1 MKPLSVAISRL
12 FWNRYHFLVRFGW
25 QQVRGAGALPMT
37 AGWAALLFGYVLT
50 RRGRAVNRR
59 VYRYSLEPG
68 ESVRI
73 RMTRGDR
80 VLADR
85 TITG

>member
-1 MKPLSVAISRL
+1 MKLLTALIARA
-12 FWNRYHFLVRFGW
+12 FWRRYHYLVRFGW
-25 QQVRGAGALPMT
+25 QQVRGGGALPMS
-37 AGWAALLFGYVLT
+37 AGWGVLVFGYLLT
-50 RRGRAVNRR
+50 RRGRVANQR
-59 VYRYSLEPG
+59 VYRYSLATG

-73 RMTRGDR
+73 RMTQGNR

>member
-1 MKPLSVAISRL
+1 MKPLGALISRL

-25 QQVRGAGALPMT
+25 QQVRGHGALPIT
-37 AGWAALLFGYVLT
+37 AGWGVLLFGYVLT
-50 RRGRAVNRR
+50 RRGRAVNKR
-59 VYRYSLEPG
+59 VYRYALDPG

-73 RMTRGDR
+73 RMTRGNR